1 MWNRRGLS
9 FETKL
14 QVYRAVVLPSLLY
27 GSETWT
33 VYARHERQLQSFH
46 MRCLRQILH
55 VKWQDCIPDTEI
67 LQLSNSRSIGS
78 LLMESQLRWSGH
90 VARMPDYRLPKRIFF
105 GELCHGQRSRGRP
118 RKRYKDTL
126 KVALKKC
133 DIPPES
139 WEEVAQNRASW
150 RSQVKKGVAAHDRD
164 QILQKQEKRQK
175 RKEAQS
181 GLSDL
186 SQAFQCPHCDRSFRA
201 PIAVIS
207 HCRHKHPPT

>member
-1 MWNRRGLS
+1 MAN
-9 FETKL
+9 
-14 QVYRAVVLPSLLY
+14 
-27 GSETWT
+27 
-33 VYARHERQLQSFH
+33 
-46 MRCLRQILH
+46 
-55 VKWQDCIPDTEI
+55 
-67 LQLSNSRSIGS
+67 
-78 LLMESQLRWSGH
+78 
-90 VARMPDYRLPKRIFF
+90 
-105 GELCHGQRSRGRP
+105 GQRSRGRP